1 MIIYFEIHSDY
12 QFEFNKFYSER
23 SKFDVLMPYDETKF
37 YDFYK
42 TPSGILTAKSKDSTL
57 KKLLQKCRDEKGLD
71 INISLYI
78 LTLILIFCMNS

>member
-1 MIIYFEIHSDY
+1 
-12 QFEFNKFYSER
+12 
-23 SKFDVLMPYDETKF
+23 MPYDKTKF

-71 INISLYI
+71 INIARLKI
-78 LTLILIFCMNS
+78 LLHFLVMLGIQHLREHVEAF

>member
-1 MIIYFEIHSDY
+1 
-12 QFEFNKFYSER
+12 
-23 SKFDVLMPYDETKF
+23 MPYDKTKF

-71 INISLYI
+71 INIYKYNFRLSFNFLYEFSI
-78 LTLILIFCMNS
+78 I